1 MKYAVVPVLLAAMM
15 VSGCSKDQ
23 NTASLTDDVTLNPTP
38 YIPPQCYTNPVSEG
52 GVQNPCYVCHTPSK
66 RPNLLN
72 DIDVQLEYFF
82 PETGLE
88 NRWSNIFR
96 DRSAEVAKISDD
108 EILKYVRTDNYI
120 AADGEPELAHQLK
133 NTPKEWDRN
142 GNGRWDGYTPDVYF
156 NFDEQGFD
164 LTPEGKDS
172 GWRVYAYYPFP
183 GTFMPTNG
191 SMDDV
196 MIRLPEAF
204 RETAG
209 GEYSRD
215 IYRLNLA
222 VVEAMMK
229 EQDIAIPVTDE
240 ASLGVDLDK
249 NGELSIASSLRYE
262 WAPREGKQMYYVGRA
277 GVLQAEGKV
286 HIAARLF
293 PEGTEF
299 VHSVR
304 YMNVVDGDVT
314 MAPRMKEL
322 RYARKGE
329 WRNYFQLR
337 TIVDKEV
344 KERHDFPD
352 RTKVAFGNMEE
363 GMSTPH
369 GWVYQGFIEDSS
381 GALRPQTYE
390 ETYFCLGCHGY
401 TGASND
407 TNLSF
412 TRKFGDHSFR
422 GGWYHWSDKGL
433 AGVADPLREDGHG
446 EYAYYL
452 QNNPTGNE
460 YRDNKEVFN
469 KFHQGDGTA
478 RQEMF
483 QALSEDISVLLI
495 PSAERALT
503 LNKTYREIVREQSF
517 NKGRDAIIRDP
528 GTLHEKVEL
537 SQKTGITEVLS
548 YY

>member
-1 MKYAVVPVLLAAMM
+1 
-15 VSGCSKDQ
+15 
-23 NTASLTDDVTLNPTP
+23 
-38 YIPPQCYTNPVSEG
+38 
-52 GVQNPCYVCHTPSK
+52 
-66 RPNLLN
+66 
-72 DIDVQLEYFF
+72 
-82 PETGLE
+82 
-88 NRWSNIFR
+88 
-96 DRSAEVAKISDD
+96 
-108 EILKYVRTDNYI
+108 
-120 AADGEPELAHQLK
+120 
-133 NTPKEWDRN
+133 
-142 GNGRWDGYTPDVYF
+142 
-156 NFDEQGFD
+156 
-164 LTPEGKDS
+164 
-172 GWRVYAYYPFP
+172 
-183 GTFMPTNG
+183 
-191 SMDDV
+191 
-196 MIRLPEAF
+196 
-204 RETAG
+204 
-209 GEYSRD
+209 
-215 IYRLNLA
+215 
-222 VVEAMMK
+222 MK

-412 TRKFGDHSFR
+412 TRKFGDDSFR

-452 QNNPTGNE
+452 QNNPSGNE